1 LVPIISKVGW
11 DASHGSRIY
20 SGCTCGVPKAASIK
34 HSLWVMLP
42 KIDEINCRHRL
53 VTTLTQLSGPVKVVY
68 FKARIKLPSVKD
80 RGQIDGLL
88 RLLILTLIFDLD
100 AMTSFQ
106 SQVSHCC
113 DPYTSKKLRSK
124 VGRPPTNQPRVK
136 AKDRGMG

>member
-1 LVPIISKVGW
+1 
-11 DASHGSRIY
+11 
-20 SGCTCGVPKAASIK
+20 
-34 HSLWVMLP
+34 MLP

-106 SQVSHCC
+106 SQVSNCC
-113 DPYTSKKLRSK
+113 DPYTSKKIK
-124 VGRPPTNQPRVK
+124 VKGWYAP
-136 AKDRGMG
+136 